1 MELNSSTQEAS
12 NDFGADGFDKVAL
25 HENDHHYGKSSHAFR
40 TISEVSDEIDVPQ
53 HVLRFWES
61 KFAQIRPLKRGGG
74 RRYYRPEDIELLK
87 RIKNYLYKQGYTI
100 KGVQRLLKEKRSEAV
115 ASFVPYANPAASLP
129 NFPFEKALQ
138 EVAPLSIS
146 SYLQAAAAAPS
157 AMAMAYGAIGGQ
169 IAEHAGRHHF
179 GDAFEQ
185 STTRIDEAQ
194 IAEDQANNDQIEK
207 TLAVVTQIHS
217 ELVTP
222 VQPIRI
228 ANPAAPTLEDM
239 AQDMVDAASEAL
251 AKKTAAEALE
261 FNFEQP
267 KPVDF
272 LRLPEINAPINA
284 TAAQATQPVIEAF
297 EQEEEFN
304 EAFEE
309 EEFNQDVVDE
319 ELPVKRLDDASD
331 VVKTI
336 EVQLGAFEEIEFDVV
351 PAARADEPIMV
362 QVQSEPA
369 PHIAPEKKEQLL
381 GVLAEMMALRDM
393 LRVEIVA

>member
-12 NDFGADGFDKVAL
+12 AILKENELGNTVL
-25 HENDHHYGKSSHAFR
+25 HENEYSYGKSSHAFR

-100 KGVQRLLKEKRSEAV
+100 KGVQRLLKEKRCEAV
-115 ASFVPYANPAASLP
+115 ASFAPYASPVASMP

-157 AMAMAYGAIGGQ
+157 ALAMAYGAIGGQ

-185 STTRIDEAQ
+185 STVRIDEAQ

-228 ANPAAPTLEDM
+228 ANPAAPSLEDM

-261 FNFEQP
+261 FNFEEPAPAPQP
-267 KPVDF
+267 LDF
-272 LRLPEINAPINA
+272 LRLPEVNAQITA
-284 TAAQATQPVIEAF
+284 SAAQAAQPVI
-297 EQEEEFN
+297 

-319 ELPVKRLDDASD
+319 ELPVKRLDDAAND
-331 VVKTI
+331 VTDFVETI

-351 PAARADEPIMV
+351 PAARGEVPIIV
-362 QVQSEPA
+362 QVQPEPA

>member
-1 MELNSSTQEAS
+1 MDLNSSAQEAS
-12 NDFGADGFDKVAL
+12 KDFGEAL
-25 HENDHHYGKSSHAFR
+25 LHDDHGHSYGKSSHAFR
-40 TISEVSDEIDVPQ
+40 TISEVSEEIDVPQ

-87 RIKNYLYKQGYTI
+87 RIKNFLYKQGYTI

-115 ASFVPYANPAASLP
+115 SNFVPYANPAASLP
-129 NFPFEKALQ
+129 GYPFEQALQ
-138 EVAPLSIS
+138 QVAPLSIS

-157 AMAMAYGAIGGQ
+157 ALAMAYGAIGGQ
-169 IAEHAGRHHF
+169 IAERAGEHHF

-185 STTRIDEAQ
+185 STIRIDEEQ
-194 IAEDQANNDQIEK
+194 IAADQANNDQIEK
-207 TLAVVTQIHS
+207 TLVAVTQIHS

-228 ANPAAPTLEDM
+228 ANPAAPSLEDM
-239 AQDMVDAASEAL
+239 ADDLVDAAKETL
-251 AKKTAAEALE
+251 AQKTARELE

-267 KPVDF
+267 AVAPAAGM
-272 LRLPEINAPINA
+272 LSLPQVVAS
-284 TAAQATQPVIEAF
+284 AAQPAV
-297 EQEEEFN
+297 

-309 EEFNQDVVDE
+309 DEFNQDVDE
-319 ELPVKRLDDASD
+319 EEVPVKRLDEAAE
-331 VVKTI
+331 TI
-336 EVQLGAFEEIEFDVV
+336 EAEMGAFEEIMLENV
-351 PAARADEPIMV
+351 PAPSFEA
-362 QVQSEPA
+362 A
-369 PHIAPEKKEQLL
+369 PSMAPEKKAQLL

>member
-1 MELNSSTQEAS
+1 MDLNTSAQEAS
-12 NDFGADGFDKVAL
+12 GVREQNDFGVHDAG
-25 HENDHHYGKSSHAFR
+25 EYSYGKSSHAFR

-100 KGVQRLLKEKRSEAV
+100 KGVQRLLKEKRSEAISNF
-115 ASFVPYANPAASLP
+115 APFANPAASLP
-129 NFPFEKALQ
+129 GYPFEQVLQ
-138 EVAPLSIS
+138 QVAPLSIS

-157 AMAMAYGAIGGQ
+157 ALAMAYGAIGGQ
-169 IAEHAGRHHF
+169 IAEHAGRQHF

-185 STTRIDEAQ
+185 STIKVDEEQ
-194 IAEDQANNDQIEK
+194 IAADQASNDQIEK

-228 ANPAAPTLEDM
+228 ANPAAPSLEDM
-239 AQDMVDAASEAL
+239 AQDMVEAASAAL
-251 AKKTAAEALE
+251 AEKAAAEKTARELE
-261 FNFEQP
+261 FNFENPAP

-272 LRLPEINAPINA
+272 LALPQVI
-284 TAAQATQPVIEAF
+284 TSAAQPAI
-297 EQEEEFN
+297 

-319 ELPVKRLDDASD
+319 DGPVKRLDDATNDTAD
-331 VVKTI
+331 VVEAI
-336 EVQLGAFEEIEFDVV
+336 EVQLGAFEEIMFDVV
-351 PAARADEPIMV
+351 PAARAEEPIV
-362 QVQSEPA
+362 IQLAPEPT